1 MSFNTTRHGPR
12 DTLVA
17 VGCPCL
23 IMEEPITGMS
33 FSIGMLLSGAN
44 SFDTWTEGAWY
55 WEWRWCSPD
64 FLEPCFPLTFT
75 QPPFPNCLGAPEG
88 GELVGPGTFDA
99 MPELECSAPA
109 TVNLR
114 ATWLLLCLKEWSCPW
129 SWLRLSSST
138 NIARYKQKQHTSS
151 ALAFVSFPVLLHR
164 AWFPSLL
171 AQVPYG
177 CTKSKKTG

>member
-1 MSFNTTRHGPR
+1 MPFNTARPGPMDTRM
-12 DTLVA
+12 A

-23 IMEEPITGMS
+23 TMEEPITSMS

-64 FLEPCFPLTFT
+64 FWEPCFPLTVT

-88 GELVGPGTFDA
+88 GELVGPGTFYA

-109 TVNLR
+109 TVNLQGYFYAWR
-114 ATWLLLCLKEWSCPW
+114 SEVVPGADWDAHQAL
-129 SWLRLSSST
+129 
-138 NIARYKQKQHTSS
+138 NIAWYKQKQRTSS
-151 ALAFVSFPVLLHR
+151 AHAFV
-164 AWFPSLL
+164 
-171 AQVPYG
+171 
-177 CTKSKKTG
+177 